1 MPHPPPRNLPFLCV
15 QAAGRVPGGMG
26 ESGGHRGGAARWA
39 ARHVQG
45 NNRGRGES
53 AASGV
58 HSCTYTVT
66 AEDVGSRLRVEFTP
80 VRTDGVVGE
89 VAAVTTDTVTPDRRV
104 CISVLEGG
112 VLQAGGE
119 MLECAAAGERGG
131 GEGGLGEGRSGEGGR
146 GEGGAGEGDVWVV
159 WYRQGRDG
167 RMERIEGA
175 EGRTYVPQEADYGCC
190 VVAGQGRDGRMER
203 IEGAEGRTYVPQE
216 ADYGCCVMAGCRPW
230 LSDGTWGD
238 EVLSAPGP
246 IVLPGKSFL
255 ARPPTSSTIPP
266 HPPPPP
272 TTPYHPPP
280 FPTITTPH
288 HRTPELSDEEA
299 VSLEVEGRA
308 EVGAVLHALHAV
320 SPALEPFVTAVH
332 MQWWQASSGSDSHRP
347 IDGATSAR
355 LPVTARHVGA
365 YLLCS
370 ATVLDSFGRSFNSVA
385 TTATPIAPAT
395 STPIAAPANLAL
407 SAPSEAA
414 TAIPAAETAAGPHG
428 ASPGDADR
436 QPASETL
443 LAAPAAT
450 SAATAGAAGE
460 AAGTEEA
467 RGMQGA
473 QQQGEGEGAVLL
485 EGGRGAAQGRHERG
499 VHEQRG
505 REGGQ
510 DGQAGHVGEGHE
522 QVRGGIGG
530 GYAGEGEGRR
540 ESRASAEAESAGFRP
555 AATPAHSEHTALR
568 ISGGPYH
575 TSLFHLH
582 LPPSPPAPAWL
593 RPSSCCIQWFRV
605 PPGGFHALD
614 PQPIPGAVPLSS
626 VPPPLPGCDPPSAAS
641 SGSAWPQG
649 GSTLWIPT
657 PYHALDPQPIPGA
670 TATTY
675 QADVADAH
683 QCLMLELRPLP
694 AQDVHSQQ
702 QEGEAERDG
711 EEVVLRVLSPQV
723 LVDPAVARDVD
734 LIVAAGSTKVEVSSV
749 PMIDPAVAR
758 DVDLIVTAGST
769 KVEVSAHDRWCW
781 GWCGA
786 GWGVVLGLVWCW
798 VGCGNWVVVWV
809 HRTAMCCLP
818 CNHPDPAVARDVDLI
833 VAAGSTKVETHDVGR
848 SGRREH
854 RVVDASRKRFKVV
867 KLTALAAINRVEVRA
882 TYDPPFRVTLTA
894 QVETEP
900 GERER
905 MCVVVSAEREVQL
918 TLPSSP
924 FLFHPLPSLI
934 APRVETEPNERERM
948 RVVVSADKEV
958 ELTLPSSLSH
968 PLPLPS
974 LIAPVCHQ
982 VETEPGER
990 GCMRVLVTAGKE
1002 VETEPAERER
1012 MRVVVETEPNDRER
1026 MCVVVSA
1033 EKEVQL
1039 TLPSTPFLSHL
1050 YLHHVC
1056 HQVETEPNERER
1068 MRVVVSADKEVEL
1081 TLPSQRARDVMVLCL
1096 RAFMQ
1101 QHRTAKH
1108 H

>member
-1 MPHPPPRNLPFLCV
+1 LIGKPVTARSPIICLPLPRASDVVIEGPLVEGGEVRARARLQWAEEGCSEVEWLLTHTPHSLSTADLQPITAETPNSMALTVPLEAIGSHLAVRLVPVRADGVKGRPVVAVSSASVTEGEPQVLSADMEGEEEEGGVLVGYYTYQGGAEGDSLLEWYRYADEDGQPGPHGELVEDEDGEQPRMAGGGMSRHVPSASDVGCFLSFRVTPVRSDGAVGNPQAVCTAGPIRAALPSVSDVWVEGDLVEGGRLVPRWTYAGGRQGNTRV
-15 QAAGRVPGGMG
+15 QWFSMLPDMSDKRRIHPLNHQGEEEGEEEGGLSVGAEEVGRVVVVVCVPVRDDG
-26 ESGGHRGGAARWA
+26 EEGAAVESSPVGPIMPAPPTCARLAVEGDVRSGGVLTCRAVYHGGQ
-39 ARHVQG
+39 QG
-45 NNRGRGES
+45 ECRVAWVRVTPTGDEQLVGRQG
-53 AASGV
+53 
-58 HSCTYTVT
+58 TYTVT
-66 AEDVGSRLRVEFTP
+66 AEDVGSRLRAEFTP
-80 VRTDGVVGE
+80 VRTDGAVGK
-89 VAAVTTDTVTPDRRV
+89 VAAATTNTVTPDRRV

-119 MLECAAAGERGG
+119 MLERAAEGERAG

-190 VVAGQGRDGRMER
+190 VVAG
-203 IEGAEGRTYVPQE
+203 
-216 ADYGCCVMAGCRPW
+216 CHPW

-246 IVLPGKSFL
+246 IVL
-255 ARPPTSSTIPP
+255 
-266 HPPPPP
+266 
-272 TTPYHPPP
+272 
-280 FPTITTPH
+280 
-288 HRTPELSDEEA
+288 PELSDEEA

-407 SAPSEAA
+407 SASSEAA
-414 TAIPAAETAAGPHG
+414 TATPAAETAAGPHG

-436 QPASETL
+436 PPASETL

-485 EGGRGAAQGRHERG
+485 EGSMGGAQGRHER
-499 VHEQRG
+499 VHEQGG
-505 REGGQ
+505 RERGQEGQGGRM
-510 DGQAGHVGEGHE
+510 GEGHE
-522 QVRGGIGG
+522 QGHGGIGG
-530 GYAGEGEGRR
+530 GYEGEGEGRR
-540 ESRASAEAESAGFRP
+540 ESRASAEAASAGSRR
-555 AATPAHSEHTALR
+555 AATPPPSESTTALR

-593 RPSSCCIQWFRV
+593 RPSSCRIQWYRV

-614 PQPIPGAVPLSS
+614 PQPIPGATGMS
-626 VPPPLPGCDPPSAAS
+626 
-641 SGSAWPQG
+641 
-649 GSTLWIPT
+649 
-657 PYHALDPQPIPGA
+657 
-670 TATTY
+670 Y

-683 QCLMLELRPLP
+683 QCLMVELRPLP

-702 QEGEAERDG
+702 QEGEGEGDG

-723 LVDPAVARDVD
+723 LV
-734 LIVAAGSTKVEVSSV
+734 
-749 PMIDPAVAR
+749 
-758 DVDLIVTAGST
+758 
-769 KVEVSAHDRWCW
+769 
-781 GWCGA
+781 
-786 GWGVVLGLVWCW
+786 
-798 VGCGNWVVVWV
+798 
-809 HRTAMCCLP
+809 
-818 CNHPDPAVARDVDLI
+818 DPAVARDVDLI

-882 TYDPPFRVTLTA
+882 TYDPPFRV
-894 QVETEP
+894 ETEP
-900 GERER
+900 GE
-905 MCVVVSAEREVQL
+905 Q
-918 TLPSSP
+918 
-924 FLFHPLPSLI
+924 
-934 APRVETEPNERERM
+934 ERM
-948 RVVVSADKEV
+948 RVVVSV
-958 ELTLPSSLSH
+958 E
-968 PLPLPS
+968 
-974 LIAPVCHQ
+974 
-982 VETEPGER
+982 
-990 GCMRVLVTAGKE
+990 
-1002 VETEPAERER
+1002 
-1012 MRVVVETEPNDRER
+1012 
-1026 MCVVVSA
+1026 
-1033 EKEVQL
+1033 
-1039 TLPSTPFLSHL
+1039 
-1050 YLHHVC
+1050 
-1056 HQVETEPNERER
+1056 
-1068 MRVVVSADKEVEL
+1068 KEVEL

>member
-1 MPHPPPRNLPFLCV
+1 MCHSSHPAFLPPCLP
-15 QAAGRVPGGMG
+15 AALSPCLTPTG
-26 ESGGHRGGAARWA
+26 
-39 ARHVQG
+39 
-45 NNRGRGES
+45 
-53 AASGV
+53 
-58 HSCTYTVT
+58 TYTVT
-66 AEDVGSRLRVEFTP
+66 AEDVGSRLRAEFTP
-80 VRTDGVVGE
+80 VRTDGAVGK
-89 VAAVTTDTVTPDRRV
+89 VAAATTNTVTPGAAILPFLPAAWKLLQAHHTCTSGHPRLPPASHMLFFVLEGGVLQAGGEMPNPPPFAPHSPTSPLPFLPCFTNRRVSISVLEGGVLQAAGEMPHPLPFTPSSPIPHTPQCPPDLFPPDRRV

-119 MLECAAAGERGG
+119 MLERAAEGERAG

-190 VVAGQGRDGRMER
+190 VVAG
-203 IEGAEGRTYVPQE
+203 
-216 ADYGCCVMAGCRPW
+216 CHPW

-246 IVLPGKSFL
+246 IVL
-255 ARPPTSSTIPP
+255 
-266 HPPPPP
+266 
-272 TTPYHPPP
+272 
-280 FPTITTPH
+280 
-288 HRTPELSDEEA
+288 PELSDEEA

-407 SAPSEAA
+407 SASSEAA
-414 TAIPAAETAAGPHG
+414 TATPAAETAAGPHG

-436 QPASETL
+436 PPASETL

-485 EGGRGAAQGRHERG
+485 EGSMGGAQGRHER
-499 VHEQRG
+499 VHEQGG
-505 REGGQ
+505 RERGQEGQGGRM
-510 DGQAGHVGEGHE
+510 GEGHE
-522 QVRGGIGG
+522 QGHGGIGG
-530 GYAGEGEGRR
+530 GYEGEGEGRR
-540 ESRASAEAESAGFRP
+540 ESRASAEAASAGSRR
-555 AATPAHSEHTALR
+555 AATPPPSESTTALR

-593 RPSSCCIQWFRV
+593 RPSSCRIQWYRV

-614 PQPIPGAVPLSS
+614 PQPIPGATGMS
-626 VPPPLPGCDPPSAAS
+626 
-641 SGSAWPQG
+641 
-649 GSTLWIPT
+649 
-657 PYHALDPQPIPGA
+657 
-670 TATTY
+670 Y

-683 QCLMLELRPLP
+683 QCLMVELRPLP

-702 QEGEAERDG
+702 QEGEGEGDG

-723 LVDPAVARDVD
+723 LV
-734 LIVAAGSTKVEVSSV
+734 
-749 PMIDPAVAR
+749 
-758 DVDLIVTAGST
+758 VTAGST
-769 KVEVSAHDRWCW
+769 KVEVSAEWRWQVLLGRGNWGLGGGMMHCCGTMCSHGTMHAKVEVSDAEGCCAVLCGAGVVLGCCQGWCW
-781 GWCGA
+781 GWDGCLMPPCA
-786 GWGVVLGLVWCW
+786 AACAVLPCPAAVLLSY
-798 VGCGNWVVVWV
+798 GC
-809 HRTAMCCLP
+809 HAMCPLHAPSHQTP
-818 CNHPDPAVARDVDLI
+818 CLI
-833 VAAGSTKVETHDVGR
+833 VHLLFLLFFPPFPLPPPFALSTSPLSDSSSPPAFVSQSSPLTLRPSPSPPPCIPPRQTHDVGR

-882 TYDPPFRVTLTA
+882 TYDPPFRV
-894 QVETEP
+894 ETEP
-900 GERER
+900 GE
-905 MCVVVSAEREVQL
+905 Q
-918 TLPSSP
+918 
-924 FLFHPLPSLI
+924 
-934 APRVETEPNERERM
+934 ERM
-948 RVVVSADKEV
+948 RVVVSAE
-958 ELTLPSSLSH
+958 
-968 PLPLPS
+968 
-974 LIAPVCHQ
+974 
-982 VETEPGER
+982 
-990 GCMRVLVTAGKE
+990 
-1002 VETEPAERER
+1002 
-1012 MRVVVETEPNDRER
+1012 
-1026 MCVVVSA
+1026 
-1033 EKEVQL
+1033 
-1039 TLPSTPFLSHL
+1039 
-1050 YLHHVC
+1050 
-1056 HQVETEPNERER
+1056 
-1068 MRVVVSADKEVEL
+1068 KEVEL